1 MSDTNGFGGY
11 GGGRGGAPAHIAAR
25 KSNQAPPQPIDL
37 QKILARP
44 PWDQHK
50 PPTAQD
56 FYSFTPDSL
65 TLAAGAGSTVSTTA
79 ATGGFV
85 NLGQDAVGI
94 LQTVI
99 FTIDVPTTAMSI
111 RLSVFAGGS
120 AIPGLSN
127 IGFPPINASSFAFPL
142 TSVWQLSQG
151 VNLFATFTN
160 LNAAG
165 PWTVGIVLS
174 GYQVLASDIA
184 AYTGERVGMIE
195 TAGDLFKKNLAR

>member
-1 MSDTNGFGGY
+1 MSHNGFDGY
-11 GGGRGGAPAHIAAR
+11 GGGRGNAPAHIVAR
-25 KSNQAPPQPIDL
+25 RSSQAPPAPIDL

-56 FYSFTPDSL
+56 FFSFTANSL

-85 NLGQDAVGI
+85 TLGQDSVGI
-94 LQTVI
+94 LQSVI
-99 FTIDVPTTAMSI
+99 FTIDAPTTAMSL
-111 RLSVFAGGS
+111 RLSVFANGS
-120 AIPGLSN
+120 AIPGLSG

-142 TSVWQLSQG
+142 NSVWQLSQG
-151 VNLFATFTN
+151 TTLSATFTN

-165 PWTVGIVLS
+165 PWTVGLVLS

-195 TAGDLFKKNLAR
+195 TASDLFKRNLAR